1 MSAIN
6 SRPVVTMPQ
15 APALDLP
22 MPPTDFRQPMRVGL
36 TVLGIAFGG
45 FVTWA
50 AIAPLDSAVV
60 TTGTVTV
67 ETKRKLVQHRE
78 GGIVERMLVK
88 EGDRVAAG
96 TVLVKLQDFM
106 AQSQM
111 ATLSAQWDA
120 KTAEQARLV
129 AERDGLTAIAFPS
142 VLLARRGETKV
153 AELLA
158 REEDRFAERRKTL
171 DGQRGILNAR
181 IAQLESQRDGKSTLE
196 ESKREQ
202 ILLLQKELEGLREL
216 AGKGFYP
223 MNKLRAQER
232 ELVEMQG
239 LMLSDGAGASQ
250 TDKEIGENRLQILQT
265 EQKFR
270 EDATAELTRVEAEIS
285 DTTQKL
291 AAARDAV
298 RRLDVVAP
306 VDGIVQ
312 NMKIAGTGAV
322 VPAGGEMME
331 LVPEGDRLI
340 VEAHVNARDID
351 RVHAGQEAEL
361 RFTAF
366 GSRTTPIIMGN
377 VDVVT
382 ADATQDQQTRQAYY
396 TARVQVPE
404 DQAERLPRAL
414 KAGMPVEVMLEGGE
428 RTPLQYFL
436 KPLMDSFARA
446 FKER

>member
-1 MSAIN
+1 MTAIN
-6 SRPVVTMPQ
+6 SRPIVSMPQ
-15 APALDLP
+15 APTMNLP
-22 MPPTDFRQPMRVGL
+22 MPPTDFRQPMLVGL

-45 FVTWA
+45 FATWA

-60 TTGTVTV
+60 TTGIVSV
-67 ETKRKLVQHRE
+67 ETKRKLVQHLE
-78 GGIVERMLVK
+78 GGIVERVLVK
-88 EGDRVAAG
+88 EGDKVAAG
-96 TVLVKLQDFM
+96 TVLVKLQDAV

-111 ATLSAQWDA
+111 TGLSVQWDA
-120 KTAEQARLV
+120 KASELARLV
-129 AERDGLTAIAFPS
+129 AERDGLEAIAFP
-142 VLLARRGETKV
+142 

-158 REEDRFAERRKTL
+158 RRADPKVAETLSREEERFAERRKTL
-171 DGQRGILNAR
+171 DGQRDILNAR

-202 ILLLQKELEGLREL
+202 MRLLQSELTGLREL
-216 AGKGFYP
+216 AAKGFYP

-270 EDATAELTRVEAEIS
+270 EDATTELARVEAEFS

-298 RRLDVVAP
+298 RRLEVTAP
-306 VDGIVQ
+306 VAGIVQ
-312 NMKIAGTGAV
+312 NLKVAGSGAV

-331 LVPEGDRLI
+331 LIPDGDRLI

-351 RVHAGQEAEL
+351 RVHTGQEAEL

-377 VDVVT
+377 VEVVS
-382 ADATQDQQTRQAYY
+382 ADATEDQQTRQAYY
-396 TARVQVPE
+396 TARVQVPD
-404 DQAERLPRAL
+404 DQTERLPRAL

-446 FKER
+446 FKEQ

>member
-1 MSAIN
+1 MTVIN
-6 SRPVVTMPQ
+6 HRPVVTMP
-15 APALDLP
+15 AVPAHDLP
-22 MPPTDFRQPMRVGL
+22 VPPTDFRKPMIVGL

-45 FVTWA
+45 FAAWA
-50 AIAPLDSAVV
+50 AFAPLDSAVV
-60 TTGTVTV
+60 TTGVVSV

-78 GGIVERMLVK
+78 GGIVARMLVK
-88 EGDRVAAG
+88 EGDKVAAG
-96 TVLVKLQDFM
+96 TVLVKLQDAV

-111 ATLSAQWDA
+111 AALAAQWDA
-120 KTAEQARLV
+120 KAAEQARLV
-129 AERDGLTAIAFPS
+129 AERDGLDAIAFPAD
-142 VLLARRGETKV
+142 LLARRGDAQV
-153 AELLA
+153 ADLLA
-158 REEDRFAERRKTL
+158 REQNRFAERRKTL

-202 ILLLQKELEGLREL
+202 MRLLQSELRGLRGL
-216 AGKGFYP
+216 AAKGFYP

-232 ELVEMQG
+232 QLVEMQG

-250 TDKEIGENRLQILQT
+250 TDEEIGENRLQILQT

-270 EDATAELTRVEAEIS
+270 EDATTELARVEAELS
-285 DTTQKL
+285 DTAQRL
-291 AAARDAV
+291 SAARDAV
-298 RRLDVVAP
+298 ARLDVVAP
-306 VDGIVQ
+306 VDGVVQ
-312 NMKIAGTGAV
+312 NLKVAGGGAV
-322 VPAGGEMME
+322 VPAGGELME
-331 LVPEGDRLI
+331 LVPDSDRLI

-366 GSRTTPIIMGN
+366 GSRTTPVIGGQ
-377 VDVVT
+377 VEVVS
-382 ADATQDQQTRQAYY
+382 ADATQDQQTRQSYY

-404 DQAERLPRAL
+404 DQLSRLPRAM

-446 FKER
+446 FKES